1 MPAGSKANVESQP
14 CGRWICSFEL
24 PDDQPCREIPF
35 EARGRLLRQQGGE
48 LKNSEQRCSGKR
60 GNANGH
66 GTSRLRIKFWRRAA
80 LRCRGEVLVR
90 DCFDQRRWPA
100 EAAADA

>member
-66 GTSRLRIKFWRRAA
+66 GTSRLRIKFCAA
-80 LRCRGEVLVR
+80 QLC
-90 DCFDQRRWPA
+90 D
-100 EAAADA
+100 AAARFLCGTASISGAGPPK